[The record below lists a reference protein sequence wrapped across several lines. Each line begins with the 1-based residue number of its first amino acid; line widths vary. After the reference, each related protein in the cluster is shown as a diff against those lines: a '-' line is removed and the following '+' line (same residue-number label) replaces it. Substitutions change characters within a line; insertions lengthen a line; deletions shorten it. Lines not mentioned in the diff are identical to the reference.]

1 MKKIIYTLIAAF
13 VACTA
18 VAQTPSAYFMEGSTF
33 RSQLN
38 PAFAPLRGYVNIP
51 VLGGVQVNVSG
62 NLSVSDIFYPVN
74 GSLVTL
80 FDKNVSA
87 AEALGNLRSKN
98 MLGTDA
104 RINIVGFGAFR
115 KDHKTFW
122 SFDLNMRVEAE
133 ANMPYSLFDFLK
145 NGRNEAVINDI
156 KASTTGFLEAAFS
169 YSFPLTDQI
178 YLGARGKFL
187 VGAGR
192 ARTSI
197 DRLDIKLQ
205 ENSWN
210 IDADGSFEMSGLEM
224 SSMQRPDGSEYYS
237 FNDFDVSSYKGPAGY
252 GFAVDL
258 GVTYDVIPDLQLSFA
273 VNDLGFISWGKKYL
287 ERGQMTKSQSF
298 TGVEIIDGEVH
309 DPEFDFGELEFDRVQ
324 ASKGKTE
331 MLRTSINLGAE
342 YEVWRHK
349 IGLGLLYNVRVW
361 DVKTFHNL
369 TASVNFHPI
378 PWFTLTTSYSFLN
391 GQGHALGVAINA
403 CPSWINFFLATDM
416 LICSHT
422 PQFLPVTSTSM
433 NVTLGI
439 GVPIG
444 RRSHRIPGEYL
455 YR

>member
-156 KASTTGFLEAAFS
+156 KASTQA
-169 YSFPLTDQI
+169 
-178 YLGARGKFL
+178 
-187 VGAGR
+187 
-192 ARTSI
+192 
-197 DRLDIKLQ
+197 
-205 ENSWN
+205 
-210 IDADGSFEMSGLEM
+210 
-224 SSMQRPDGSEYYS
+224 
-237 FNDFDVSSYKGPAGY
+237 
-252 GFAVDL
+252 
-258 GVTYDVIPDLQLSFA
+258 
-273 VNDLGFISWGKKYL
+273 YL
-287 ERGQMTKSQSF
+287 EGPLS
-298 TGVEIIDGEVH
+298 
-309 DPEFDFGELEFDRVQ
+309 
-324 ASKGKTE
+324 
-331 MLRTSINLGAE
+331 
-342 YEVWRHK
+342 
-349 IGLGLLYNVRVW
+349 
-361 DVKTFHNL
+361 
-369 TASVNFHPI
+369 
-378 PWFTLTTSYSFLN
+378 
-391 GQGHALGVAINA
+391 
-403 CPSWINFFLATDM
+403 
-416 LICSHT
+416 
-422 PQFLPVTSTSM
+422 
-433 NVTLGI
+433 VTLF
-439 GVPIG
+439 
-444 RRSHRIPGEYL
+444 R
-455 YR
+455 